1 MTERPTLTLTINLT
15 APKDAK
21 DTAIFIEQRVCV
33 DVRRMLRDIE
43 SDELH
48 ELLRAI
54 GDHMAASDFLEVFE
68 DWSALADKTG
78 TRPLTDRGIIL
89 LDIFVERAEKIGRL
103 PDEYEPQWVDDFRAD
118 VDRLHRLICDG
129 ENVEAVDLLR
139 EMTPGQGLRRYAEQQ
154 NLFPSATGLPRVE
167 PTVSTRSETNPDW
180 ASDPMVRP
188 VRSDSVRTEQ

>member
-1 MTERPTLTLTINLT
+1 MTERPTLTLTLNLT
-15 APKDAK
+15 APRDAR
-21 DTAIFIEQRVCV
+21 DATVFIEQRVCV

-68 DWSALADKTG
+68 DWSALADKAG

-89 LDIFVERAEKIGRL
+89 LDIFVARAEKIGRL

-118 VDRLHRLICDG
+118 VDRLHRLICEG
-129 ENVEAVDLLR
+129 ENVEAIDLLR
-139 EMTPGQGLRRYAEQQ
+139 EMSPGQGLRRYAEQQ
-154 NLFPSATGLPRVE
+154 NLFPSAAGRKADRP
-167 PTVSTRSETNPDW
+167 
-180 ASDPMVRP
+180 SDQMVRP
-188 VRSDSVRTEQ
+188 SGASRKAATA